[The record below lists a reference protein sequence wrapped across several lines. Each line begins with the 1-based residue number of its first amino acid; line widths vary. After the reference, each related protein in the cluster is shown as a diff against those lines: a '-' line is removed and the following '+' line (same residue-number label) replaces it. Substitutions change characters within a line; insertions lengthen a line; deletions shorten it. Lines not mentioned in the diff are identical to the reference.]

1 MVMNRAIHTMI
12 GQLYLHTVGQLLS
25 TVWNFGSH
33 DRSFALILHCF
44 EIESNTQKPMQSL
57 LIFGA
62 GKEIAKGKCHCSNL
76 SVCRQHVHL
85 KVEKWNA
92 PLNKAQTRLLG
103 GPPTSLPTPLL
114 PSHPAELDPAPVE
127 DYFK

>member
-1 MVMNRAIHTMI
+1 
-12 GQLYLHTVGQLLS
+12 
-25 TVWNFGSH
+25 
-33 DRSFALILHCF
+33 
-44 EIESNTQKPMQSL
+44 MQSL

-62 GKEIAKGKCHCSNL
+62 GKEIAKGKWHCSNL
-76 SVCRQHVHL
+76 SVFRQHVHL

-92 PLNKAQTRLLG
+92 SLNKAQTTLLG

-114 PSHPAELDPAPVE
+114 LSHPAELDPAPVE